1 MANTE
6 KLVIKA
12 INRPHGADEEKLL
25 EWFCAV
31 FDLSGSGNLEP
42 EILKEIAGSSI
53 NGIGVTSM
61 ELKEK
66 LETPRSTVIYHLNR
80 FIYSGIVIRKG
91 RRYYL
96 RSNDMAST
104 MEELQSEILH
114 EFNRLIDFAQRLDQ
128 MIEEDMHGRR
138 EKRRR

>member
-12 INRPHGADEEKLL
+12 INRPHGAGEEKLL
-25 EWFCAV
+25 EWFCDV
-31 FDLSGSGNLEP
+31 FDLGGSGNLEP

-96 RSNDMAST
+96 RSSDMAST

-114 EFNRLIDFAQRLDQ
+114 EFNRLINFAQRLDQ

-138 EKRRR
+138 KKRRR